1 MLLMQA
7 TTAEKAVITS
17 RRVATISS
25 VSETIDT
32 T

>member
-1 MLLMQA
+1 MQA

-17 RRVATISS
+17 SRVAIRSS